1 MNSFATFKISTLVF
15 LFNVFGVYVDS
26 LPQTPRPGAREL
38 ILKLRAPA
46 QFAKSGSG
54 RFAISS
60 TTLVSMLQQFGE
72 YEIKP
77 ALSGNAPPELQAFAL
92 LRFADPQ
99 IDLTAALN
107 AFGQHPDVEYAQRN
121 HVFTINP
128 AFPPASVH
136 SRMTYYWE
144 APAAKTAAFSAP
156 FDSPNDSLFTQQ
168 WALQTIRAPE
178 AWKITAGD
186 PNILIAVIDTGTD
199 FKHPDL
205 QSGLWINS
213 GEDLNHNGKV
223 DASDFNNSDDDR
235 NGFVDDLRGWD
246 FTDAPSFPDGGD
258 YLNRDND
265 PSDEQGHGTS
275 VIGIISATANNRSG
289 IAGLAPGCRT
299 MTLRAGTSQGLLE
312 EDDVASAIVYAVL
325 NNARVINMSF
335 GDVVVSPML
344 RDVMRFAH
352 SRGTVLV
359 ASAGNSATDTPH
371 YPSGFAETISV
382 GATNRNDQLAS
393 FSNYGATID
402 VVAPGLEIWTTAMGG
417 QYNQFAGTSASAP
430 LVAAL
435 AGLLLS
441 HAPDWS
447 NETVRAALT
456 NSAVDL
462 GERHWDRFY
471 GAGRIDAAAALQI
484 EQAARAEIHTPVMD
498 AGFSGNRLV
507 IRGTVLGAFVTGYE
521 LSYGRGDDPLEWTR
535 ISHSEN
541 RQVIADSLGFWAVA
555 NLPDTS
561 YTLRLIAEQQNGRHV
576 EDKIR
581 LFLDRTPPRFGKIKM
596 TPMLDGNLQSVMIEF
611 STDDLCQAVLQWRR
625 KNSADH
631 FTALPLN
638 YLTKNH
644 RLNFSQQISRGELEF
659 FIEATNR
666 AGLKSSDNNNGQNYW
681 LSLNAP
687 PVSIAPFVEITF
699 KDAGNAPDSLLAL
712 PAGALLFRAGD
723 LNKNGRG
730 EILMSVYD
738 DAGGVG
744 PLTVFEREAF
754 GFAKRF
760 ATDHF
765 GIPRDIGDGDGDGR
779 VEILGGIGPNSFI
792 YEAPTASAF
801 PNTLVWA
808 DTNDFWASRYADLD
822 GDGKQEIIGRRGE
835 RFQVLENVRDNQYQF
850 VDSLR
855 NFTRGS
861 NITGV
866 PHCEIGDFDGDG
878 RQEILLGDY
887 DGDLYIYEAT
897 GDNRFTA
904 TWSDSLPLS
913 DSIDFIRAGDFD
925 GDGRMDFAAGC
936 HSDPALD
943 AEHEF
948 DARHWLFRIYRS
960 AGDNRF
966 QPIWEQAF
974 FGFQAPKDFDA
985 GVGAGDIDGDGRDE
999 LFLNLFPDAYVVKI
1013 ENGQGKVI
1021 WHYQP
1026 SRSNTTVVANL
1037 DGIAPPE
1044 FYFSDGRIL
1053 RSFQLPGTQTGAPAP
1068 GEVEGRPL
1076 DATRVLLN
1084 WRPVAGA
1091 EGYAIYRGTGNA
1103 PLQLLTT
1110 ITTTAFRD
1118 SLLVPEQLYRYAVAT
1133 FDMQQ
1138 QPQIGPRSSEVLAR
1152 PSQPPFVVAAHFF
1165 SPHHVAVQFN
1175 EPLHESARQ
1184 VSAFE
1189 LRPSAP
1195 SQLKLQPESAV
1206 LSRSGS
1212 EVILAFPAITF
1223 VPGAYQVRATGVT
1236 DIDRVPIDTTRNR
1249 ASFTVE
1255 KESSRFYVVSARVE
1269 SPQQLAVSFNLPVEA
1284 ASAAVIANYKIKRLG
1299 NSAPAG
1305 IVLARAE
1312 IVVNDAAV
1320 VRLTLAQGALGPL
1333 GRNHVIEITGVRSAS
1348 GIALQSGEG
1357 NAVGLAMASANLN
1370 RVLIYP
1376 NPFVSSLHQTLMIA
1390 GLTPQAVIKILD
1402 VEGRVL
1408 VTLEENDGNGGVDW
1422 DTREAQ
1428 GKLVPSGIYLCYV
1441 TSGTQTT
1448 VTKFVIVR

>member
-1 MNSFATFKISTLVF
+1 MNPIGWLNLFCKIKSLWLRGVV
-15 LFNVFGVYVDS
+15 FNVLF
-26 LPQTPRPGAREL
+26 LTFAAAAQTNSREV

-46 QFAKSGSG
+46 QLTKSGAG
-54 RFAISS
+54 RFEIISTALAS
-60 TTLVSMLQQFGE
+60 TLQQFGA

-77 ALSGNAPPELQAFAL
+77 ALSENAPLELQAWAL

-99 IDLTAALN
+99 INWAAALN
-107 AFGQHPDVEYAQRN
+107 VLAQHPEIEYAQPN
-121 HVFTINP
+121 HIFTINP
-128 AFPPASVH
+128 ASTPPPLA
-136 SRMTYYWE
+136 
-144 APAAKTAAFSAP
+144 APL
-156 FDSPNDSLFTQQ
+156 DLPNDSLFTQQ

-178 AWKITAGD
+178 AWNLTTGD

-199 FKHPDL
+199 FAHPDL
-205 QSGLWINS
+205 QTGLWINP

-223 DASDFNNSDDDR
+223 DASDFNNVDDDR

-275 VIGIISATANNRSG
+275 VIGIIAATANNGLG
-289 IAGLAPGCRT
+289 IAGLAPGCRA

-312 EDDVASAIVYAVL
+312 EDDVASAIVYAVM

-335 GDVVVSPML
+335 GDVVVAPML

-352 SRGTVLV
+352 ARGVVLV

-371 YPSGFAETISV
+371 YPSGFSETISV

-417 QYNQFAGTSASAP
+417 RYNQFAGTSASAP
-430 LVAAL
+430 FVAAL

-447 NETVRAALT
+447 NEMVRAALT
-456 NSAVDL
+456 SSAADL
-462 GERHWDRFY
+462 GERGWDRFY
-471 GAGRIDAAAALQI
+471 GAGRIDAVTALRI
-484 EQAARAEIHTPVMD
+484 EQAARAEIHSPAMD
-498 AGFSGNRLV
+498 AGFSGSALV

-521 LSYGRGDDPLEWTR
+521 LSYGRGDDPIEWTR
-535 ISHSEN
+535 LNRSEN
-541 RQVIADSLGFWAVA
+541 RQAINDSLGFWTLT

-561 YTLRLIAEQQNGRHV
+561 YTLRLTVEQQNGRHV

-581 LFLDRTPPRFGKIKM
+581 FFLDRTPPRFSKVKM
-596 TPMLDGNLQSVMIEF
+596 TPMIDGNLQSVVIEF

-625 KNSADH
+625 KNSVDS

-644 RLNFSQQISRGELEF
+644 RFNFSQQISRGTLEF

-666 AGLKSSDNNNGQNYW
+666 AGLKNRDNNNGQNY
-681 LSLNAP
+681 LLNLEAP
-687 PVSIAPFVEITF
+687 SVNTAPFVEITF
-699 KDAGNAPDSLLAL
+699 KDAGKAPDSLLTL
-712 PAGALLFRAGD
+712 PAGSLLFRAGD

-730 EILMSVYD
+730 EIIMSVYD
-738 DAGGVG
+738 GAGGIG
-744 PLTVFEREAF
+744 PLTVFERESF

-760 ATDHF
+760 VTDHF
-765 GIPRDIGDGDGDGR
+765 GIPRDLGDGDGDGR
-779 VEILGGIGPNSFI
+779 TEILGGIGPNSFI
-792 YEAPTASAF
+792 YEAPTAGAF

-822 GDGKQEIIGRRGE
+822 GDGRQEIIGRRGE
-835 RFQVLENVRDNQYQF
+835 CFQVLENVRDNQYQF
-850 VDSLR
+850 VDSLP

-866 PHCEIGDFDGDG
+866 PHSEIGDFDGDG
-878 RQEILLGDY
+878 RKEILLGDY
-887 DGDLYIYEAT
+887 DGDLYIYEAV
-897 GDNRFTA
+897 GDNRFVA
-904 TWSDSLPLS
+904 TWSDSLPLI

-960 AGDNRF
+960 IGDNRF

-985 GVGAGDIDGDGRDE
+985 GIGAGDIDGDGRDE
-999 LFLNLFPDAYVVKI
+999 LFLNLFPDAYIVKI

-1044 FYFSDGRIL
+1044 FYFSDGRIT
-1053 RSFQLPGTQTGAPAP
+1053 RVFQLPGTQTGAPAP
-1068 GEVEGRPL
+1068 SEVESRPL
-1076 DATRVLLN
+1076 DATRVLLS
-1084 WRPVAGA
+1084 WRPVTGA
-1091 EGYAIYRGTGNA
+1091 EGYAIYRSAGNA

-1110 ITTTAFRD
+1110 VTTPAFRD
-1118 SLLVPEQLYRYAVAT
+1118 SLLVTEQLYRYAVAT
-1133 FDMQQ
+1133 IDAQQ
-1138 QPQIGPRSSEVLAR
+1138 QPQIGPRSNEVLAR
-1152 PSQPPFVVAAHFF
+1152 PSQPPLVVAAHFF
-1165 SPHHVAVQFN
+1165 SPHHIAVQFN

-1184 VSAFE
+1184 TAFFE
-1189 LRPSAP
+1189 LRPGAS
-1195 SQLKLQPESAV
+1195 SQLRLQPESAV

-1212 EVILAFPAITF
+1212 EVLLAFPAF
-1223 VPGAYQVRATGVT
+1223 SFAAGAYQVRVTGVM
-1236 DIDRVPIDTTRNR
+1236 DIDRVPIDTTKNR
-1249 ASFTVE
+1249 ASFTVD
-1255 KESSRFYVVSARVE
+1255 KEPSRFYIVSAKVE
-1269 SPQQLAVSFNLPVEA
+1269 SPQQLLVSFNLPVEA
-1284 ASAAVIANYKIKRLG
+1284 TSAALIANYKIKNLG
-1299 NSAPAG
+1299 NLTPVG
-1305 IVLARAE
+1305 LTLAHAE
-1312 IVVNDAAV
+1312 IVANDATA
-1320 VRLTLAQGALGPL
+1320 VRLRLAQGALGPL
-1333 GRNHVIEITGVRSAS
+1333 GRNYVIEITGVRSVS

-1357 NAVGLAMASANLN
+1357 NTVGLAMASSNLN

-1376 NPFVSSLHQTLMIA
+1376 NPFVASLHQTLTIA

-1402 VEGRVL
+1402 LDGRVL
-1408 VTLEENDGNGGVDW
+1408 ATLEESDGNGGVDW
-1422 DTREAQ
+1422 DTRATQ
-1428 GKLVPSGIYLCYV
+1428 GKLVPSGIYLCYI

-1448 VTKFVIVR
+1448 VTKFVVVR